1 MKREKVRNYND
12 TFFNAIVSQTQMLA
26 AWKGY
31 ESERSDARTPPPSSC
46 SVKCKGKMT
55 RQVRREVAFLSDR
68 RDEGDTPFSES
79 IPPI

>member
-12 TFFNAIVSQTQMLA
+12 TFFN

>member
-31 ESERSDARTPPPSSC
+31 ESERSDARTPPQVHVQSS
-46 SVKCKGKMT
+46 
-55 RQVRREVAFLSDR
+55 VREK
-68 RDEGDTPFSES
+68 
-79 IPPI
+79 